1 MMPVKNTYL
10 YVEVMHMK
18 SKLSRPTLHIENM
31 RSLSI
36 GDLEYIHSHNISLES
51 LTVCGCEENDGDGGW
66 ADDKIEMLCEI
77 IKSSLNSLRYI
88 NLGYN
93 DFTYENVT
101 KVIDVL
107 GECALLENV
116 YIDHNSLTDDG
127 LSHLFNTLK
136 GLQHLKLISASKVAT
151 DRSEWVHRFNDFALA
166 TPSFTNFDLT
176 NNFINEKD
184 KRHFV
189 NYKRH
194 VILRN

>member
-31 RSLSI
+31 RSLSLS
-36 GDLEYIHSHNISLES
+36 DLEYIHSHNVSLES
-51 LTVCGCEENDGDGGW
+51 LTVCGCEEIGDCGW
-66 ADDKIEMLCEI
+66 ADDKIEVLCEI
-77 IKSSLNSLRYI
+77 IKTSLNSLKYV

-107 GECALLENV
+107 GKCTLLESV
-116 YIDHNSLTDDG
+116 YIDRNSLTDDG

-136 GLQHLKLISASKVAT
+136 GLQYLKLVSASKVAT
-151 DRSEWVHRFNDFALA
+151 DGSEWVHRFNDFALA
-166 TPSFTNFDLT
+166 TPSFTSFDLT
-176 NNFINEKD
+176 NNFISEKD
-184 KRHFV
+184 KSQFI

-194 VILRN
+194 AILRN